1 MQPIIDW
8 ATAHWQ
14 LVLIVVVYGLV
25 NLAPRPH
32 PEKQTGA
39 MRILWLLLDRVS
51 VMTAERVPGRFK
63 MLLAASP
70 HEEGKTESPVT
81 DPPPAEEP

>member
-1 MQPIIDW
+1 MQLLVDW

-14 LVLIVVVYGLV
+14 LVLIVTVYGLV

-32 PEKQTGA
+32 PEDQAGIT
-39 MRILWLLLDRVS
+39 RIFWLLLDRFS
-51 VMTAERVPGRFK
+51 VMTAEKVPGRFK

-70 HEEGKTESPVT
+70 RQDEDKK
-81 DPPPAEEP
+81 PPPD